1 MKEKLEVSEQ
11 KGTVAVKTKK
21 KNKKV
26 WIAAGIGAV
35 LVVFTVVQIFG
46 GTTKEVAMTTNTIEV
61 EPVQTRDLSDTI
73 AVKGSIAGVSK
84 TNVVSKAVSE
94 VTSMN
99 VQVGDVVKAG
109 DVLCTLDSTSI
120 KEKIE
125 DLEKTVSNANA
136 VENLNNKQASDAV
149 QQAKKDQEIQVNEAK
164 IQLEQAQAAVGGV
177 IQQQQSGQVVD
188 FATAQA
194 AQQTYEAAQRNYAQ
208 VLESTNCAIEQAQLQ
223 EQLNQYQNTD
233 TTAED
238 TLDDLREQLEDCE
251 VVAPNGGVV
260 TAVNVSV
267 GDINTEKNI
276 ILTIEDTSAL
286 KVVAPVDESDILKLE
301 EGMSATVTADATGD
315 EKITGTVTR
324 VVRVKSQSTGLEG
337 ATTGGYSVEISIDN
351 TELLV
356 GMDAKAKVMIKE
368 KGEVLAVP
376 YDLIQYDEDG
386 KAFVLVAE
394 SNDDGTATAVKKNVE
409 VGEEVDYYTEIT
421 GGDLKEGDKLIYDY
435 TFTVTEGQSFSPE
448 QMYSNQELDGNAADG
463 DGAAEDSADGGAVSV
478 EVVE

>member
-1 MKEKLEVSEQ
+1 MKEKHTVSEQ
-11 KGTVAVKTKK
+11 NGIVVGKTKK
-21 KNKKV
+21 RNKKV

-35 LVVFTVVQIFG
+35 LLVFTVVQIFG
-46 GTTKEVAMTTNTIEV
+46 GTTKEVAVTTELVQV
-61 EPVQTRDLSDTI
+61 EPVQKRDLSDTI
-73 AVKGSIAGVSK
+73 ALKGSIAGVSK

-94 VTSMN
+94 VTSMK
-99 VQVGDVVKAG
+99 VQVGDVVKKG

-120 KEKIE
+120 EEKIE
-125 DLEKTVSNANA
+125 DLEKNVSDANA
-136 VENLNNKQASDAV
+136 VESLNNKQASDAV

-177 IQQQQSGQVVD
+177 VQQQQSGQVVD

-194 AQQTYEAAQRNYAQ
+194 AQQAYEAAQRNYAL
-208 VLESTNCAIEQAQLQ
+208 VLETTDRAIKQAELQ
-223 EQLNQYQNTD
+223 AQLNQYQNTD
-233 TTAED
+233 NTAED

-251 VVAPNGGVV
+251 VIAPNGGVV

-286 KVVAPVDESDILKLE
+286 KLVAPVDESDILHLE

-315 EKITGTVTR
+315 KKITGKVTR
-324 VVRVKSQSTGLEG
+324 VVRVKSQSAGAEG
-337 ATTGGYSVEISIDN
+337 ATAGGYSVEISIDN

-356 GMDAKAKVMIKE
+356 GMDAKAKVMIQE

-376 YDLIQYDEDG
+376 YDLIQYNEDG
-386 KAFVLVAE
+386 TAFVLVAE
-394 SNDDGTATAVKKNVE
+394 GNEDGTATAVKKNIE

-421 GGDLKEGDKLIYDY
+421 GGELKEGDKLIYDY
-435 TFTVTEGQSFSPE
+435 SFTITEGQSFSPE
-448 QMYSNQELDGNAADG
+448 QMYSDQELGNG
-463 DGAAEDSADGGAVSV
+463 DETADSAGDGAVSV